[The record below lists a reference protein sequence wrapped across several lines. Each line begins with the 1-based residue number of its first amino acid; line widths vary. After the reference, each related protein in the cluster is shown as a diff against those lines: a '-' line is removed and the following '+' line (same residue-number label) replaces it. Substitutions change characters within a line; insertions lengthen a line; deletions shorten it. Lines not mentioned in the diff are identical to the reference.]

1 MNEIDQSKAV
11 DDMERELRALGEAAP
26 VEAAPAE
33 AAPAEAA
40 PAVPAEAAEV
50 GSDESGQLS
59 PIDSFDELLDR
70 VLPAGVQEA
79 DSFDERLALQRLEG
93 DVEMTEADV
102 LLALVVQALDGE
114 PVDVIAVVT
123 ALGYGELVEAAMV
136 LAEMEGIGSEVDD
149 PALEDPDATSLTETE
164 DSEAD
169 ADAAQEAE

>member
-26 VEAAPAE
+26 VEAAPVE
-33 AAPAEAA
+33 AAPVEAA

-50 GSDESGQLS
+50 GSDDESGQLS
-59 PIDSFDELLDR
+59 FPI
-70 VLPAGVQEA
+70 

-123 ALGYGELVEAAMV
+123 ALGYGDLVEAAMV